1 MGDWAKVQKTL
12 KNDMLLLS
20 ILEIIIVIFA
30 ITQNS
35 LNIPTIVFAA
45 SLFAG
50 YFLAKSGKAA
60 AGTIGIIVGILMA
73 LTIIGGDIID
83 FLLGIFLIKHSS
95 NYNKF
100 FK

>member
-20 ILEIIIVIFA
+20 ILELIIVIFA

-50 YFLAKSGKAA
+50 YE
-60 AGTIGIIVGILMA
+60 
-73 LTIIGGDIID
+73 
-83 FLLGIFLIKHSS
+83 
-95 NYNKF
+95 
-100 FK
+100 